1 MNQSL
6 IMATALLALASTV
19 HAAHADTPALYA
31 RTMPLTVSGKEAVAQ
46 LLVPKEVYMASRSV
60 DLYDLRIFDRNGKA
74 VPFAILPQAQVG
86 EDETKRAPATI
97 FALNDRAAAADAA
110 LSVRATIDGKLVSL
124 DASSGGAITAAAKL
138 GGLILDLGAAG
149 KNAHAVGATALQL
162 QLPAGLDTYTARIAV
177 EVSDDLKQWTDDG
190 EAVVSWLA
198 NADRMTLAS
207 DRIELDG
214 VQGRYARL
222 RWREGTP
229 LQFGGVVAEWRGRTL
244 TPRHIE
250 TLLVTGRQGRAAGD
264 IVYPAAQALPVRS
277 LGLQFE
283 QRNVVTQ
290 AVLGRYVEVP
300 VLQKGQPPRFD
311 FDGLYRATF
320 YRLEQGGKVRAS
332 TDFAAED
339 HRVDQWV
346 LRPASPLTPAPVL
359 RLNWEPA
366 RLVFFA
372 AGAVPYTLAVGRDHA
387 DSGARAVSAVAPG
400 FVEADLAKLEQAAVG
415 AIHDQAI
422 APPSDSDVRLLASAA
437 RTRTVILWTVLIIGV
452 LAVLLMTRQLMRQM
466 RQAAPADDAGGGA
479 A

>member
-1 MNQSL
+1 MNQTIL
-6 IMATALLALASTV
+6 MAAALALASTV
-19 HAAHADTPALYA
+19 HAAQIDTPALYA

-46 LLVPKEVYMASRSV
+46 LLVPKEVYMAAQSV
-60 DLYDLRIFDRNGKA
+60 DLYDLRIFDRNGRA

-86 EDETKRAPATI
+86 KDETQRAPATI
-97 FALNDRAAAADAA
+97 FALNDRAAVADAA

-124 DASSGGAITAAAKL
+124 DAASGGDRSAAAKL
-138 GGLILDLGAAG
+138 GGLVLDLGAAG
-149 KNAHAVGATALQL
+149 KDARAGGATALQL
-162 QLPAGLDTYTARIAV
+162 QLPAGLDIYTARIAV

-198 NADRMTLAS
+198 NADRKTLAS

-244 TPRHIE
+244 APRHIE
-250 TLLVTGRQGRAAGD
+250 TMLITGRPGRAAGD
-264 IVYPAAQALPVRS
+264 IVYPAALALPVRS

-283 QRNVVTQ
+283 QRNVVAQ
-290 AVLGRYVEVP
+290 AVLGHYVEVP

-320 YRLEQGGKVRAS
+320 YRLEQDGKVRTSA
-332 TDFAAED
+332 DFSAED
-339 HRVDQWV
+339 YRIDQWV
-346 LRPASPLTPAPVL
+346 LRPASALAPAPVL
-359 RLNWEPA
+359 RINWEPA

-372 AGAVPYTLAVGRDHA
+372 AGAVPYTLAVGRA
-387 DSGARAVSAVAPG
+387 AARSGASYISAVAPG
-400 FVEADLAKLEQAAVG
+400 FVDADLAKVEQATVG

-422 APPSDSDVRLLASAA
+422 APPSDSDARLLASAA
-437 RTRTVILWTVLIIGV
+437 RTRTVILWTVLVIGV
-452 LAVLLMTRQLMRQM
+452 LTVLLMARQLTRQM
-466 RQAAPADDAGGGA
+466 RAAPADETGGGA
-479 A
+479 